1 MIGGW
6 LKIQQEDMAQ
16 ETILVTVYF
25 QNFILFFYILY
36 LLFIKKYDEV
46 LLIISS
52 LIIFWFIIIHLIG
65 LDEFKAFLNHTKT
78 IVSSIDLIH
87 GKKYPVPFFL
97 SVKSNMAREPQE
109 DFCYNLQLVY

>member
-1 MIGGW
+1 MVEGTLW
-6 LKIQQEDMAQ
+6 RLANT
-16 ETILVTVYF
+16 TIRNPGRLPGALGV
-25 QNFILFFYILY
+25 
-36 LLFIKKYDEV
+36 FIKKYDEV